1 MQVFV
6 IHLAI
11 WEEVYTL
18 KEKAVMEWEDQ
29 IMITVLEHIIHSEE
43 VKPVANQD
51 TALIDDC
58 IREIAELKGV
68 KSDFS
73 YEEITEI
80 ITKLID
86 TVNGTAS
93 EER

>member
-1 MQVFV
+1 M
-6 IHLAI
+6 
-11 WEEVYTL
+11 

-51 TALIDDC
+51 TTLIDDC
-58 IREIAELKGV
+58 IREIAEIKGV
-68 KSDFS
+68 KSEFS

-86 TVNGTAS
+86 IVNGTTTGIM
-93 EER
+93 

>member
-1 MQVFV
+1 M
-6 IHLAI
+6 
-11 WEEVYTL
+11 

-43 VKPVANQD
+43 AKSVANQD
-51 TALIDDC
+51 TDLIDDC

-68 KSDFS
+68 KSDFL

-86 TVNGTAS
+86 TVNGTTS
-93 EER
+93 EKS

>member
-1 MQVFV
+1 MM
-6 IHLAI
+6 
-11 WEEVYTL
+11 
-18 KEKAVMEWEDQ
+18 KEKAYMDFEDQ
-29 IMITVLEHIIHSEE
+29 IMITVLEHIIRAEE
-43 VKPVANQD
+43 AKPEGKQD
-51 TALIDDC
+51 TDLIDGC
-58 IREIAELKGV
+58 ILEIAELKGV
-68 KSDFS
+68 KSEFS